1 MSSIEKVWPELK
13 HHSCALHNREVHTGA
28 VHQAKGS
35 DDAEVQ
41 PGRPLLLCL
50 KFQSNC
56 LTARAVQVTSLRFC
70 GAKWGL
76 DDKQGLHVQAHV
88 VGLKG
93 VEYMDSLQDKKRLTE
108 QGDSITFSEEL
119 DRIYLSTP
127 DTLEVC
133 PAQLLP
139 ATSLQTSWQAV
150 HSSELGSLRACRLKY
165 FACSTHSEA
174 TGWRDKILRAGIP
187 HVRFC
192 SLQTQACQ
200 PLIAGILC
208 MRSSMH
214 AFTSLLQVVDEGK
227 KRAIQ
232 IEKEGFPDAV
242 VWNPWIK
249 KAAGMADFG
258 DDEYKVKSLSSVTC
272 SIDVI

>member
-1 MSSIEKVWPELK
+1 MVAEQISIGDEELKQTLEARNMGDEPFELTTALHTYIAMSSIDKVWPELK

-50 KFQSNC
+50 KLQSNC
-56 LTARAVQVTSLRFC
+56 LTARAVHVTSLRLC

-93 VEYMDSLQDKKRLTE
+93 VEYMDSLQDRKRLTE

-139 ATSLQTSWQAV
+139 VTFLQISWQAV
-150 HSSELGSLRACRLKY
+150 HSSELGSLRACSLEY
-165 FACSTHSEA
+165 FACSIHS
-174 TGWRDKILRAGIP
+174 WMAG
-187 HVRFC
+187 
-192 SLQTQACQ
+192 QDT
-200 PLIAGILC
+200 
-208 MRSSMH
+208 
-214 AFTSLLQVVDEGK
+214 EG
-227 KRAIQ
+227 RYST
-232 IEKEGFPDAV
+232 
-242 VWNPWIK
+242 W
-249 KAAGMADFG
+249 
-258 DDEYKVKSLSSVTC
+258 
-272 SIDVI
+272 